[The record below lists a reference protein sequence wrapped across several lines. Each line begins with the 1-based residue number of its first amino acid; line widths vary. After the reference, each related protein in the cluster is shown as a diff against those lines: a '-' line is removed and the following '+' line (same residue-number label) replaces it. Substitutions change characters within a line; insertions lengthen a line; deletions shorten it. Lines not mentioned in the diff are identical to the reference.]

1 MDYFYN
7 LKNTV
12 KQALAEDVGTC
23 DLTAELLE
31 ETTKAT
37 AKVIAKEPA
46 VLCGKV
52 WAEETIFQVDPE
64 IRTEWQFE
72 DGEEVA
78 PGEILVTLDG
88 KARSILTAERTML
101 NFMQFLS
108 AVATKTRNFVEK
120 VKHTNSQLLDT
131 RKTIPG
137 LRLAQKY
144 AVKIGGG
151 QNHRI
156 GLFDAFLI
164 KENHIKAAGGI
175 SNAIEKAKKVNNCAR
190 IEIEVE
196 TLDELKEAL
205 ECEPDWILL
214 DNFSISDMMRAV
226 EIARQKVKLEASGG
240 IGDINSLLEIA
251 KTGVDFISMGDLT
264 KNIQAIDMTLLL
276 D

>member
-1 MDYFYN
+1 MDYFYD

-23 DLTAELLE
+23 DLTAELVE

-72 DGEEVA
+72 DGEQVA
-78 PGEILVTLDG
+78 SGEILVTLDG

-108 AVATKTRNFVEK
+108 AVATKTRNLVEK
-120 VKHTNSQLLDT
+120 IKHTNSQLLDT

-175 SNAIEKAKKVNNCAR
+175 SNAIEKAKKVNNSAR

-196 TLDELKEAL
+196 TVDELKEAL

-264 KNIQAIDMTLLL
+264 KNIQAIDMSLLL

>member
-1 MDYFYN
+1 MDYFYD

-23 DLTAELLE
+23 DLTAGLVE
-31 ETTKAT
+31 ETTQAT
-37 AKVIAKEPA
+37 AKVIVKEPA
-46 VLCGKV
+46 VLCGKI

-78 PGEILVTLDG
+78 SGEILVTLDG

-120 VKHTNSQLLDT
+120 IKHTNSQLLDT

-175 SNAIEKAKKVNNCAR
+175 SKAIEKAKKVNNSAR

-196 TLDELKEAL
+196 TVDELKEAL

-240 IGDINSLLEIA
+240 IGDTNSLLEIA

-264 KNIQAIDMTLLL
+264 KNIQAIDMSLLL

>member
-1 MDYFYN
+1 MNFRE
-7 LKNTV
+7 LEAV
-12 KQALAEDVGTC
+12 KMALAEDVGTC
-23 DLTAELLE
+23 DLTAELVE

-37 AKVIAKEPA
+37 AKVIVKEPA
-46 VLCGKV
+46 VLCGKI

-78 PGEILVTLDG
+78 SGEILVTLDG

-120 VKHTNSQLLDT
+120 IKHTNSQLLDT

-175 SNAIEKAKKVNNCAR
+175 SKAIEKAKKVKNSAR

-196 TLDELKEAL
+196 TVDELKEAL

-264 KNIQAIDMTLLL
+264 KNIQAIDMSLLL

>member
-1 MDYFYN
+1 MDYFYD

-31 ETTKAT
+31 EATKAT

-46 VLCGKV
+46 VLCGKI

-78 PGEILVTLDG
+78 SGEILVTLDG

-120 VKHTNSQLLDT
+120 IKHTNSQLLDT

-175 SNAIEKAKKVNNCAR
+175 SKAIEKAKKVNNSAR

-196 TLDELKEAL
+196 TVDELKEAL

-264 KNIQAIDMTLLL
+264 KNIQAIDMSLLL

>member
-1 MDYFYN
+1 MDYFYD

-37 AKVIAKEPA
+37 AKVIAKESA
-46 VLCGKV
+46 VLCGRV
-52 WAEETIFQVDPE
+52 WAEETLFQVDPE
-64 IRTEWQFE
+64 IRTEWQVE

-78 PGEILVTLDG
+78 SGEILVTLDG

-108 AVATKTRNFVEK
+108 AVATKTRNLAEK
-120 VKHTNSQLLDT
+120 IKHTNSQLLDT

-264 KNIQAIDMTLLL
+264 KNIQAIDMSLLL

>member
-1 MDYFYN
+1 MDYFYD
-7 LKNTV
+7 LKNMV
-12 KQALAEDVGTC
+12 KQALAEDVGDG
-23 DLTAELLE
+23 DLTAELIE
-31 ETTKAT
+31 ETTKAS
-37 AKVIAKEPA
+37 AKIISKEQA

-52 WAEETIFQVDPE
+52 WAEETISQVDPE

-78 PGEILVTLDG
+78 FGQILVKLDG

-101 NFMQFLS
+101 NFMQTLS
-108 AVATKTRNFVEK
+108 AVATKTRILAEK
-120 VKHTNSQLLDT
+120 IKHTNSQLLDT

-175 SNAIEKAKKVNNCAR
+175 ANAIRKAKKVNNSAR

-196 TLDELKEAL
+196 TIDELREAL
-205 ECEPDWILL
+205 EFEPDWILL
-214 DNFSISDMMRAV
+214 DNFSISDMIRAV
-226 EIARQKVKLEASGG
+226 EIAKQKVKLEASGG
-240 IGDINSLLEIA
+240 ISGSDNLLEIA

-264 KNIQAIDMTLLL
+264 KNIRAIDMSLLL
-276 D
+276 T

>member
-1 MDYFYN
+1 MDYFYD

-12 KQALAEDVGTC
+12 KQALDEDVGAG
-23 DLTAELLE
+23 DLTAELIE
-31 ETTKAT
+31 ETTKAS
-37 AKVIAKEPA
+37 AKIISKEQA

-52 WAEETIFQVDPE
+52 WAEETISQVDPE

-78 PGEILVTLDG
+78 FGQILVKLDG

-101 NFMQFLS
+101 NFMQTLS
-108 AVATKTRNFVEK
+108 AVATKTRILAEK
-120 VKHTNSQLLDT
+120 IKHTNSQLLDT

-175 SNAIEKAKKVNNCAR
+175 ANAIRKAKKVNNSAR

-196 TLDELKEAL
+196 TIDELREAL
-205 ECEPDWILL
+205 EFEPDWILL
-214 DNFSISDMMRAV
+214 DNFSISDMIRAV
-226 EIARQKVKLEASGG
+226 EIAKQKVKLEASGG
-240 IGDINSLLEIA
+240 ISGSDNLLEIA

-264 KNIQAIDMTLLL
+264 KNIRAIDMSLLL
-276 D
+276 S

>member
-1 MDYFYN
+1 MDYFYD

-23 DLTAELLE
+23 DLTAELVE
-31 ETTKAT
+31 ETTQAT
-37 AKVIAKEPA
+37 AKVIVKEPA
-46 VLCGKV
+46 VLCGKI

-78 PGEILVTLDG
+78 SGEILVTLDG

-108 AVATKTRNFVEK
+108 AIATKTRNFVEK
-120 VKHTNSQLLDT
+120 IKHTNSQLLDT

-175 SNAIEKAKKVNNCAR
+175 SKAIEKAKKVNNSAR

-196 TLDELKEAL
+196 TVDELKEAL

-264 KNIQAIDMTLLL
+264 KNIQAIDMSLLL

>member
-7 LKNTV
+7 LKDTV
-12 KQALAEDVGTC
+12 KQALAEDIGTC
-23 DLTAELLE
+23 DLTAELVE

-72 DGEEVA
+72 DGEQVA
-78 PGEILVTLDG
+78 SGEILVTLDG

-108 AVATKTRNFVEK
+108 AVATKTRNLVEK
-120 VKHTNSQLLDT
+120 IKHTNSQLLDT

-175 SNAIEKAKKVNNCAR
+175 SNAIEKAKKVNNSAR

-196 TLDELKEAL
+196 TVDELKEAL

-264 KNIQAIDMTLLL
+264 KNIQAIDMSLLL

>member
-1 MDYFYN
+1 MDYFYD

-12 KQALAEDVGTC
+12 KQALAEDVGAG
-23 DLTAELLE
+23 DLTAELIE
-31 ETTKAT
+31 ETTKAS
-37 AKVIAKEPA
+37 AKIISKEQA

-52 WAEETIFQVDPE
+52 WAEETISQVDPE

-78 PGEILVTLDG
+78 FGQILVKLDG

-101 NFMQFLS
+101 NFMQTLS
-108 AVATKTRNFVEK
+108 AVATKTRILAEK
-120 VKHTNSQLLDT
+120 IKHTNSQLLDT

-175 SNAIEKAKKVNNCAR
+175 ANAIRKAKKVNNSAR

-196 TLDELKEAL
+196 TIDELREAL
-205 ECEPDWILL
+205 EFEPDWILL
-214 DNFSISDMMRAV
+214 DNFSISDMIRAV
-226 EIARQKVKLEASGG
+226 EIAKQKVKLEASGG
-240 IGDINSLLEIA
+240 ISGSDNLLEIA

-264 KNIQAIDMTLLL
+264 KNIRAIDMSLLL
-276 D
+276 S

>member
-23 DLTAELLE
+23 DLTAELRE

-78 PGEILVTLDG
+78 SGEILVTLDG

-108 AVATKTRNFVEK
+108 AVATKTRNLAEK
-120 VKHTNSQLLDT
+120 IKHTNSQLLDT

-264 KNIQAIDMTLLL
+264 KNIQAIDMSLLL

>member
-1 MDYFYN
+1 MDYFYD

-23 DLTAELLE
+23 DLTAELVE

-37 AKVIAKEPA
+37 AKVIVKEPA
-46 VLCGKV
+46 VLCGKI

-78 PGEILVTLDG
+78 SGEILVTLDG

-120 VKHTNSQLLDT
+120 IKHTNSQLLDT

-175 SNAIEKAKKVNNCAR
+175 SKAIEKAKKVNNSAR

-196 TLDELKEAL
+196 TVDELKEAL

-264 KNIQAIDMTLLL
+264 KNIQAIDMSLLL

>member
-1 MDYFYN
+1 MDYFYD

-23 DLTAELLE
+23 DLTAELVE
-31 ETTKAT
+31 ETTQAT
-37 AKVIAKEPA
+37 AKVIVKEPA
-46 VLCGKV
+46 VLCGKI

-120 VKHTNSQLLDT
+120 IKHTNSQLLDT

-175 SNAIEKAKKVNNCAR
+175 SKAIEKAKKVNNSAR

-196 TLDELKEAL
+196 TVDELKEAL

-214 DNFSISDMMRAV
+214 DNFSISDVMRAV

-264 KNIQAIDMTLLL
+264 KNIQAIDMSLLL

>member
-1 MDYFYN
+1 MDYFYD

-23 DLTAELLE
+23 DLTAELVE
-31 ETTKAT
+31 ETTQAT
-37 AKVIAKEPA
+37 AKVIVKEPA
-46 VLCGKV
+46 VLCGKI

-78 PGEILVTLDG
+78 SGEILVTLDG

-120 VKHTNSQLLDT
+120 IKHTNSQLLDT

-175 SNAIEKAKKVNNCAR
+175 SKAIEKAKKVNNSAR

-196 TLDELKEAL
+196 TVDELKEAL

-264 KNIQAIDMTLLL
+264 KNIQAIDMSLLL

>member
-1 MDYFYN
+1 MDYFYD

-23 DLTAELLE
+23 DLTAELVE
-31 ETTKAT
+31 ETTQAT
-37 AKVIAKEPA
+37 AKVIVKEPA
-46 VLCGKV
+46 VLCGKI

-78 PGEILVTLDG
+78 SGEILVTLDG

-120 VKHTNSQLLDT
+120 IKHTNSQLLDT

-175 SNAIEKAKKVNNCAR
+175 SNAIEKAKKVNNSAR

-196 TLDELKEAL
+196 TVDELKEAL
-205 ECEPDWILL
+205 EFEPDWILL

-264 KNIQAIDMTLLL
+264 KNIQAIDMSLLL

>member
-1 MDYFYN
+1 MDYFYD

-23 DLTAELLE
+23 DLTAELVE
-31 ETTKAT
+31 ETTQAT
-37 AKVIAKEPA
+37 AKVIVKEDA
-46 VLCGKV
+46 VLCGKI

-78 PGEILVTLDG
+78 SGEILVTLDG

-120 VKHTNSQLLDT
+120 IKHTNSQLLDT

-175 SNAIEKAKKVNNCAR
+175 SKAIEKAKKVNNSAR
-190 IEIEVE
+190 IEVEVE
-196 TLDELKEAL
+196 TVDELKEAL

-214 DNFSISDMMRAV
+214 DNFSISEMMRAV
-226 EIARQKVKLEASGG
+226 EIAKQKVKLEASGG
-240 IGDINSLLEIA
+240 ISDVNSLLEIA

-264 KNIQAIDMTLLL
+264 KNIQAIDMSLLL

>member
-1 MDYFYN
+1 MDYFYD
-7 LKNTV
+7 LENTV
-12 KQALAEDVGTC
+12 KQALAEDVGAG
-23 DLTAELLE
+23 DLTSELVE
-31 ETTKAT
+31 ETAKAT
-37 AKVIAKEPA
+37 AKIIAKESA
-46 VLCGKV
+46 VFCGKA
-52 WAEETIFQVDPE
+52 WAKETIFQVDPE
-64 IRTEWQFE
+64 IRTEWQVE

-78 PGEILVTLDG
+78 SGEILVTLDG

-108 AVATKTRNFVEK
+108 AVATKTRYLAEK
-120 VKHTNSQLLDT
+120 IKHTNSQLLDT

-175 SNAIEKAKKVNNCAR
+175 PNAIEKAKKVNNCAR

-264 KNIQAIDMTLLL
+264 KNIQAIDMSLLL

>member
-1 MDYFYN
+1 MDYFYD

-12 KQALAEDVGTC
+12 KQALAEDVGAG
-23 DLTAELLE
+23 DLTAELIE
-31 ETTKAT
+31 ETTKAS
-37 AKVIAKEPA
+37 AKIISKEQA

-52 WAEETIFQVDPE
+52 WAEETISQVDPE

-78 PGEILVTLDG
+78 FGQILVKLDG

-101 NFMQFLS
+101 NFMQTLS
-108 AVATKTRNFVEK
+108 AVATKTRILAEK
-120 VKHTNSQLLDT
+120 IKHTNSQLLDT

-175 SNAIEKAKKVNNCAR
+175 ANAIRKAKKVNNSAR

-196 TLDELKEAL
+196 TIDQLREAL
-205 ECEPDWILL
+205 EFEPDWILL
-214 DNFSISDMMRAV
+214 DNFSISDMIRAV
-226 EIARQKVKLEASGG
+226 EIAKQKVKLEASGG
-240 IGDINSLLEIA
+240 ISGSDNLLEIA

-264 KNIQAIDMTLLL
+264 KNIRAIDMSLLL
-276 D
+276 S

>member
-1 MDYFYN
+1 MDYFYD

-23 DLTAELLE
+23 DLTAELVE
-31 ETTKAT
+31 ETTQAT
-37 AKVIAKEPA
+37 AKVIVKEPA
-46 VLCGKV
+46 VLCGKI

-78 PGEILVTLDG
+78 SGEILVTLDG

-120 VKHTNSQLLDT
+120 IKHTNSQLLDT

-175 SNAIEKAKKVNNCAR
+175 SKAIEKAKKVKNSAR

-196 TLDELKEAL
+196 TVDELKEAL

-264 KNIQAIDMTLLL
+264 KNIQAIDMSLLL

>member
-7 LKNTV
+7 LKDTV
-12 KQALAEDVGTC
+12 KQALAEDIGTC
-23 DLTAELLE
+23 DLTAELVE
-31 ETTKAT
+31 ETTQAT
-37 AKVIAKEPA
+37 AKVIVKEPA
-46 VLCGKV
+46 VLCGKI

-78 PGEILVTLDG
+78 SGEILVTLDG

-120 VKHTNSQLLDT
+120 IKHTNSQLLDT

-175 SNAIEKAKKVNNCAR
+175 SKAIEKAKKVNNSAR

-196 TLDELKEAL
+196 TVDELKEAL

-264 KNIQAIDMTLLL
+264 KNIQAIDMSLLL

>member
-1 MDYFYN
+1 MDYFYD

-23 DLTAELLE
+23 DLTAELIE
-31 ETTKAT
+31 ETTQAT
-37 AKVIAKEPA
+37 AKVIVKETA
-46 VLCGKV
+46 VLCGKI

-78 PGEILVTLDG
+78 SGEILVTLDG

-120 VKHTNSQLLDT
+120 IKHTNSQLLDT

-175 SNAIEKAKKVNNCAR
+175 SKAIEKAKKVNNSAR

-196 TLDELKEAL
+196 TVDELKEAL

-264 KNIQAIDMTLLL
+264 KNIQAIDMSLLL

>member
-1 MDYFYN
+1 MDYFHD

-23 DLTAELLE
+23 DLTAELVE
-31 ETTKAT
+31 ETTQAT
-37 AKVIAKEPA
+37 AKVIVKEPA
-46 VLCGKV
+46 VLCGKI

-78 PGEILVTLDG
+78 SGEILVTLDG

-120 VKHTNSQLLDT
+120 IKHTNSQLLDT

-175 SNAIEKAKKVNNCAR
+175 SKAIEKAKKVNNSAR

-196 TLDELKEAL
+196 TVDELKEAL

-264 KNIQAIDMTLLL
+264 KNIQAIDMSLLL

>member
-1 MDYFYN
+1 MDYFYD

-12 KQALAEDVGTC
+12 KQALAEDVGAG
-23 DLTAELLE
+23 DLTAELIE
-31 ETTKAT
+31 ETTKAS
-37 AKVIAKEPA
+37 AKIISKEQA

-52 WAEETIFQVDPE
+52 WAEETISQVDPE

-78 PGEILVTLDG
+78 FGQILVKLDG

-101 NFMQFLS
+101 NFMQTLS
-108 AVATKTRNFVEK
+108 AVATKTRILAEK
-120 VKHTNSQLLDT
+120 IKHTNSQLLDT

-175 SNAIEKAKKVNNCAR
+175 ANAIKKAKKVNNSAR

-196 TLDELKEAL
+196 TIDELREAL
-205 ECEPDWILL
+205 EFEPDWILL
-214 DNFSISDMMRAV
+214 DNFSISDMIRAV
-226 EIARQKVKLEASGG
+226 EIAKQKVKLEASGG
-240 IGDINSLLEIA
+240 ISGSDNLLEIA

-264 KNIQAIDMTLLL
+264 KNIRAIDMSLLL
-276 D
+276 S

>member
-1 MDYFYN
+1 MDYFYG

-23 DLTAELLE
+23 DLTAELVD

-37 AKVIAKEPA
+37 AKIITKEPA

-64 IRTEWQFE
+64 IRVEWQFE
-72 DGEEVA
+72 DGEKVA
-78 PGEILVTLDG
+78 SGEILVTLDG

-108 AVATKTRNFVEK
+108 AVATKTRNLAEK
-120 VKHTNSQLLDT
+120 IKHTNSQLLDT

-175 SNAIEKAKKVNNCAR
+175 PNAIEKAKKVNNSAR

-214 DNFSISDMMRAV
+214 DNFSISDMIRAV
-226 EIARQKVKLEASGG
+226 EIARQRVKLEASGG

-264 KNIQAIDMTLLL
+264 KNIQAIDMSLLL

>member
-7 LKNTV
+7 LKDTV
-12 KQALAEDVGTC
+12 KQALAEDIGTC
-23 DLTAELLE
+23 DLTAELVE

-64 IRTEWQFE
+64 IRTEWQVE

-78 PGEILVTLDG
+78 SGEILVTLDG

-108 AVATKTRNFVEK
+108 AVATKTRNLVEK
-120 VKHTNSQLLDT
+120 IKHTNSQLLDT

-175 SNAIEKAKKVNNCAR
+175 SNAIEKAKKVNNSAR

-196 TLDELKEAL
+196 TVDELKEAL

-264 KNIQAIDMTLLL
+264 KNIQAIDMSLLL